1 MKSARIVSL
10 LANWAWSFLL
20 TPLACSGAVLDAG
33 WDSPHGLLPV
43 DERNP
48 VILSN
53 DSPGDNWQGVY
64 AVLFANSG
72 GPALA
77 GIIINESIYWPDLG
91 TNSAGWRNLVT
102 AARASGLRNIPDPIA
117 SVGRPLVRPSDGTID
132 STVPNRSEGAHLIV
146 KASAQLSLPYR
157 PLVVVTGGR
166 LTDVADAYLIDN
178 SVVDRVVVVSSLGS
192 ISTTS
197 GTMSAPN
204 GELDPWADWIV
215 AQRFSFA
222 QVSAYYDQTG
232 DVLSSQLSSLP
243 QNPLGQLIAAQQ
255 PNIRNLAT
263 AADQVS
269 VLAVA
274 LPKFVVAVERVS
286 QDPAASF
293 DPTTGPA
300 LLPDA
305 NGRIWLVTSS
315 DAALAAARLWQ
326 LLLDAK
332 TFGK

>member
-1 MKSARIVSL
+1 VKSARIAFL
-10 LANWAWSFLL
+10 LAQWTWSFLL
-20 TPLACSGAVLDAG
+20 TPLACSSGVLDAG
-33 WDSPHGLLPV
+33 SDSPHGLLPV

-53 DSPGDNWQGVY
+53 DSPGDNWQGLY

-77 GIIINESIYWPDLG
+77 GIIINESLYWPDLDG
-91 TNSAGWRNLVT
+91 NSAGWRNLVT

-117 SVGRPLVRPSDGTID
+117 SVGRPLVRPSDGNLD
-132 STVPNRSEGAHLIV
+132 ATVANRSEGARLIV
-146 KASAQLSLPYR
+146 EASTRLSLPYR

-166 LTDVADAYLIDN
+166 LTDVADAYLIDK
-178 SVVDRVVVVSSLGS
+178 SVVDRVVVVASLGS
-192 ISTTS
+192 TSTTG
-197 GTMSAPN
+197 GTMGAPN

-215 AQRFSFA
+215 AQRFRFV

-232 DVLSSQLSSLP
+232 DVLSSQLPSLP
-243 QNPLGQLIAAQQ
+243 QNPLGRLIASQQ

-269 VLAVA
+269 ILAVA
-274 LPKFVVAVERVS
+274 LPEFVVAVQRVS

-293 DPTTGPA
+293 DATTGPA
-300 LLPDA
+300 LLPDV
-305 NGRIWLVTSS
+305 NGPAWLVTSS
-315 DAALAAARLWQ
+315 DGALATARLWQ
-326 LLLDAK
+326 LLLDPK